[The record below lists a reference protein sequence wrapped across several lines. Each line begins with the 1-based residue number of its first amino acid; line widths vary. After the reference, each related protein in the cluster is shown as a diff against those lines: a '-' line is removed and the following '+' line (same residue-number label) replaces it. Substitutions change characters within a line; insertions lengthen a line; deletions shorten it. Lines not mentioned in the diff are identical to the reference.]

1 MVAMAATITK
11 RFRAISLA
19 IKRLR
24 RNTATASFARQ
35 DGCDRT
41 SVSRALLDLAAA
53 QMSVDRL
60 GLAQP
65 LASIKIGLRVVA
77 LVTVRCVA
85 TIAPTSGFGLRV
97 AALAVR
103 ARLLVAALVADGGK
117 QKAVHSG

>member
-11 RFRAISLA
+11 RFRAINLA

-41 SVSRALLDLAAA
+41 LVSRALLDLAAA
-53 QMSVDRL
+53 PMSVDRL
-60 GLAQP
+60 DLARL
-65 LASIKIGLRVVA
+65 LASIKIGLRAVA
-77 LVTVRCVA
+77 LATVRCVA
-85 TIAPTSGFGLRV
+85 TIAPTSEFGLRV
-97 AALAVR
+97 AALVVR
-103 ARLLVAALVADGGK
+103 VRLLVAALAADGGK